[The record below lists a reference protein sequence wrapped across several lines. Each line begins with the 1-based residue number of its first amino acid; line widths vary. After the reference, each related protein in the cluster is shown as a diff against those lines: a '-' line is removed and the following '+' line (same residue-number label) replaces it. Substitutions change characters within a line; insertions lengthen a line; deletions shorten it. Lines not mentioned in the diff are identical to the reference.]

1 MPTRTL
7 CRFILGIPQVN
18 WPGAGSEMPFWQFNL
33 NQQPVNHPNRT
44 GWAEPC
50 FTVPNGAPKDMRR
63 GRPFQ
68 PADTKVMFAVRYE
81 DGRSAYIRVS
91 PEAARYGNMVVMSIA
106 REQQKAG
113 EIPNGSIVSV
123 QQVR

>member
-1 MPTRTL
+1 MPFLNRL
-7 CRFILGIPQVN
+7 
-18 WPGAGSEMPFWQFNL
+18 GAGSAMPLGKFRL
-33 NQQPVNHPNRT
+33 NQQHVNRPKWT

-50 FTVPNGAPKDMRR
+50 STVPNGAPWDMRR
-63 GRPFQ
+63 ARPFQ

-81 DGRSAYIRVS
+81 DERSAYIRVS
-91 PEAARYGNMVVMSIA
+91 PEAARYGHMVVMSIA

-113 EIPNGSIVSV
+113 DIPDGPLVSV

>member
-1 MPTRTL
+1 MP
-7 CRFILGIPQVN
+7 LG
-18 WPGAGSEMPFWQFNL
+18 QFRL
-33 NQQPVNHPNRT
+33 NHQHENHPKGT

-50 FTVPNGAPKDMRR
+50 FTVPNGAPWDMRR

-91 PEAARYGNMVVMSIA
+91 PEAARYGPMVVMSIA

-113 EIPNGSIVSV
+113 DIPDGTLVSV

>member
-1 MPTRTL
+1 
-7 CRFILGIPQVN
+7 
-18 WPGAGSEMPFWQFNL
+18 
-33 NQQPVNHPNRT
+33 
-44 GWAEPC
+44 
-50 FTVPNGAPKDMRR
+50 MRR

-68 PADTKVMFAVRYE
+68 PADTKVLFAVRYE

-91 PEAARYGNMVVMSIA
+91 PEAARYGPMAVMSIA

-113 EIPNGSIVSV
+113 DIPDGTIVSV

>member
-1 MPTRTL
+1 
-7 CRFILGIPQVN
+7 
-18 WPGAGSEMPFWQFNL
+18 
-33 NQQPVNHPNRT
+33 
-44 GWAEPC
+44 
-50 FTVPNGAPKDMRR
+50 MRR
-63 GRPFQ
+63 ARPFQ

-91 PEAARYGNMVVMSIA
+91 PEAARYGPMVVMSIA

-113 EIPNGSIVSV
+113 DIPDGTIVSV